1 MLVIYFLPVFFTCF
15 GFTMQMT
22 LSGQLQILR
31 TGSNLE
37 QCEDFLHE
45 QFLQKGLGWSELRML

>member
-37 QCEDFLHE
+37 QCEDFLDE
-45 QFLQKGLGWSELRML
+45 DG